1 MGKLSK
7 HQLLFEDLATAL
19 AQIGRLETARELAEA
34 FWLAPLLPPTAKQQ
48 PQNSEPIGST
58 EQRPVEWC
66 NSGGAAPA

>member
-7 HQLLFEDLATAL
+7 HQLLFDDLATAL

-48 PQNSEPIGST
+48 PQISGVP
-58 EQRPVEWC
+58 PVSWT
-66 NSGGAAPA
+66 ALMLP